1 MNRRVSLTLL
11 LLGGGNGL
19 VLSGDLF
26 NVFVFYEIVAV
37 ASYGLAA
44 SNGSGNS
51 LACALRYLVVGATGS
66 ALALLG
72 IAMVYAATG
81 VLGFADLA
89 RAELE
94 TPLGLA
100 AFSLIVIGF
109 GVKAE
114 LFPFNTWVPEV
125 YQEAPG
131 RVSGLL
137 AGFVSK
143 LALLVILR
151 LLVLVFTGQMAHD
164 LIAVLG
170 ILGIVGGELAA
181 WRAPTVR
188 QTLAYSSISQLGL
201 AALAFALPGPAGVL
215 AGTALILHHMTLK
228 PALFLLSDRWGGRLA
243 TLEGGAAVSPLAAGL
258 FVLFALSMLGVPPLP
273 GFWSKF
279 LLLRATLAHG
289 EPLFLL
295 GAGTVL
301 AVTVVEAAYLFR
313 IIGRLFRPSSGEAS
327 LLPASPVRVPAS
339 RIPAADLAP
348 ALALGGLL
356 ITGAAF
362 AGAVGTHLNALTI
375 QAADREAYISRAP
388 VVTTARGDFLP

>member
-44 SNGSGNS
+44 SSGSGNGQ
-51 LACALRYLVVGATGS
+51 AAALRYLVVGATGS
-66 ALALLG
+66 AMALLG

-89 RAELE
+89 RAGQALE

-100 AFSLIVIGF
+100 AFLFIVIGF

-137 AGFVSK
+137 AGFASK
-143 LALLVILR
+143 LALIVVLR
-151 LLVLVFTGQMAHD
+151 LLVLVFTGQAAHE
-164 LIAVLG
+164 LMAVLG
-170 ILGIVGGELAA
+170 ILGIVSGELAA

-188 QTLAYSSISQLGL
+188 QMLAYSSIGQLGL
-201 AALAFALPGPAGVL
+201 VALAFALSGSAGLGAAEIVAGV
-215 AGTALILHHMTLK
+215 ALILHHMVLK
-228 PALFLLSDRWGGRLA
+228 PALFLIADRWGGTLA

-279 LLLRATLAHG
+279 LLLRAALAHG
-289 EPLFLL
+289 QPLFLL
-295 GAGTVL
+295 GAGAVL
-301 AVTVVEAAYLFR
+301 WR
-313 IIGRLFRPSSGEAS
+313 SRCSRRPICSASSGVCSAPPVGESPPS
-327 LLPASPVRVPAS
+327 LPCPRGFRRPICCRPWLW
-339 RIPAADLAP
+339 
-348 ALALGGLL
+348 
-356 ITGAAF
+356 GAF
-362 AGAVGTHLNALTI
+362 
-375 QAADREAYISRAP
+375 
-388 VVTTARGDFLP
+388 